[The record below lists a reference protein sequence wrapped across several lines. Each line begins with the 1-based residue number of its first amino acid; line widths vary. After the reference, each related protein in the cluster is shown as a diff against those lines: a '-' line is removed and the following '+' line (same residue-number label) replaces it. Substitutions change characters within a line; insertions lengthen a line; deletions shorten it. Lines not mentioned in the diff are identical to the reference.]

1 MVRWSF
7 LLVPAL
13 LGACASTT
21 APVPPPEERLVV
33 VNAGDNSLS
42 LIPVDST
49 RPVRRIPLGPI
60 DAAPSA
66 IAARGE
72 TAVVAAAGADEVVV
86 VDLVSDNIRR
96 VIRLAPGSAPSAVT
110 FVSDVIVYVANA
122 RAGTVTRI
130 DITSGDTASV
140 AVGTWP
146 RALVLTR
153 GRLFAVNANTGPCAT
168 GICSLGP
175 SWLTVIDP
183 GTNARAQGVDSI
195 PLQAAGNARSATL
208 GGDGLVYIVNIGTVD
223 PAVPGRLSIIDPVR
237 REEVGNFGGFGFVPQ
252 GLAGGG
258 ADRLFVTSTADGLM
272 EFNTRSRRVVRGA
285 GQGVLVTDNV
295 AAAVDL
301 QGRIYAVA
309 SSGCAT
315 GAAGRL
321 RVFRP
326 DLTEARNIA
335 LGPCPVAITFVQLPG
350 LAAAD

>member
-1 MVRWSF
+1 MARWCF
-7 LLVPAL
+7 LLVSVL
-13 LGACASTT
+13 TGACASTT
-21 APVPPPEERLVV
+21 APAPPPEERLVV

-42 LIPVDST
+42 LVSVDST
-49 RPVRRIPLGPI
+49 RPVRRVPLGPI

-96 VIRLAPGSAPSAVT
+96 VIHLASGSGPSAVT
-110 FVSDVIVYVANA
+110 FLSDVIVYVANA

-140 AVGTWP
+140 AVGTYP
-146 RALVLTR
+146 RGLVLTR
-153 GRLFAVNANTGPCAT
+153 GRLFVVNANTAPCET
-168 GICSLGP
+168 GVCSLGP

-183 GTNARAQGVDSI
+183 ATNARAQGVDSI
-195 PLQAAGNARSATL
+195 PLQAAGNARSMTL
-208 GGDGLVYIVNIGTVD
+208 GGDGLIYVVNTGTVE

-237 REEVGNFGGFGFVPQ
+237 REEVGNFGGFGLVPQ
-252 GLAGGG
+252 GVASGGS
-258 ADRLFVTSTADGLM
+258 DRLFVTSTEDGLM

-309 SSGCAT
+309 SSGC
-315 GAAGRL
+315 GAGTAGRL

-326 DLTEARNIA
+326 DLTEARSLNV
-335 LGPCPVAITFVQLPG
+335 GPCPVAITFVQLPG
-350 LAAAD
+350 LATAD